1 MQTIKRYLTT
11 LLIALLISPVVP
23 AQPPQDA
30 KQQDVTIIIQQEKVR
45 FTAQKA
51 VAEMRLQIFDQ
62 TGQLVYDSGPLA
74 EGELNWT
81 LQDGN
86 GGAIKSGLYAYT
98 LSVKEAGAESPR
110 VRRGHFIV
118 DKAKDRDGNTDK
130 LWVTSVT
137 GDGVGTELTVARD
150 ENTAVAGAR
159 TPADRKG
166 APERQ
171 TSEKDRQELNAAVA
185 AANGTAGQIAV
196 FTSPT
201 DLGNSVITEQNGNI
215 GIGASPLAGYRLNVE
230 GSAAFNIGNG
240 GAIALGTPNAETG
253 LTITRGA
260 GRADLRFDGSTFK
273 FLAGPAGGPPS
284 SNFGLSVNTSG
295 KVGVGTTAMS
305 ASQLTIEG
313 QNALTAR
320 GYEPFLNLQDSN
332 DFFFQSSHRIQSAH
346 GDLNFFHGYFQAGSG
361 PISTRRYVYAPRMV
375 IKDSG
380 NVGIGTIA
388 PNHQLSLGRGP
399 TWTRNGWGGSLE
411 LENATAIGWKANA
424 AGQRFGMGHTNT
436 GFYIFRT
443 TSDPGTAVSPANYDL
458 SISDTGVT
466 SVRVLQ
472 ITGGADFAE
481 NFDVAG
487 APADNADAPKIEAGM
502 VVTIDPLNPG
512 KLALS
517 VQAYDRRVA
526 GIISGAGG
534 VKPGMTMSQ
543 EGTLADGK
551 LPVAL
556 SGRVYCFVDASQ
568 GAIEPGDLL
577 TTSATPGHAMK
588 AGDAA
593 KAQGAILGKAMTG
606 LKEGKGLVLVLV
618 TLQ

>member
-1 MQTIKRYLTT
+1 MRTIKRYLVT
-11 LLIALLISPVVP
+11 LLIALLAVP
-23 AQPPQDA
+23 GTLAQTPQDA

-74 EGELNWT
+74 EGELNWS

-98 LSVKEAGAESPR
+98 LSVKEAGSETAR

-118 DKAKDRDGNTDK
+118 DKAKDRDSNTDK
-130 LWVTSVT
+130 LWVTSVN

-150 ENTAVAGAR
+150 ENTAVAGTR
-159 TPADRKG
+159 TPADRKN

-171 TSEKDRQELNAAVA
+171 AADKSRKELNAATA
-185 AANGTAGQIAV
+185 EANGTPGQLAV
-196 FTSPT
+196 FTSET
-201 DLGNSVITEQNGNI
+201 DLGNSVISEQNGNI

-253 LTITRGA
+253 LTVTRGA

-284 SNFGLSVNTSG
+284 SNFGLSVNTGG
-295 KVGVGTTAMS
+295 KVGVGTTSMS

-332 DFFFQSSHRIQSAH
+332 DFLFRSSHRIQSAH
-346 GDLNFFHGYFQAGSG
+346 GDLNFFYGYQPRSSG
-361 PISTRRYVYAPRMV
+361 IAILPYTYVPRMV

-399 TWTRNGWGGSLE
+399 KWTTNGWGGSLE

-443 TSDPGTAVSPANYDL
+443 TSDPGTAISAANYDF

-472 ITGGADFAE
+472 ILGGADFAE
-481 NFDVAG
+481 NFDVTN
-487 APADNADAPKIEAGM
+487 APDNASAHKIEAGM

-517 VQAYDRRVA
+517 TQAYDRRVA

-534 VKPGMTMSQ
+534 VNPGMTMSQ
-543 EGTLADGK
+543 EGTLANGK

-556 SGRVYCFVDASQ
+556 SGRVYCYVDASQ

-588 AGDAA
+588 AGDGA
-593 KAQGAILGKAMTG
+593 KAQGAILGKAMTS